1 MTEATNSFDGEKIME
16 YRIATEKDIDT
27 LCELRKKQLIDEG
40 TTPDINIDEELHG
53 FFQKKFK
60 ND

>member
-1 MTEATNSFDGEKIME
+1 ME
-16 YRIATEKDIDT
+16 YRIETEKDIDT

-53 FFQKKFK
+53 FFQNSSYIRKQCIYFPL
-60 ND
+60 